1 MPSPDSEE
9 ATLLELLDTDLDD
22 FFFGVRIIT
31 ETEVIYYTDMKL
43 RSKMQRGSSHP

>member
-31 ETEVIYYTDMKL
+31 ETEEQNAKRKQPPMKTI
-43 RSKMQRGSSHP
+43 RHTI